1 MPQPIVVPDLGESIT
16 EATIIRWLKNQGER
30 VQAGEVL
37 LELETEKVN
46 LEVGAD
52 KSGVLARIDR
62 AAGQDVKVGETIGMI
77 EESEAKPAE
86 EAKPEAPKEE
96 AKPEPK
102 PEPKPEAKEEKPAPS
117 SEQTFKKEPRDT
129 IREYVVPQAVPAPQP
144 KPAEAQR
151 PETPTPSAAEGR
163 REERVRMSRRR
174 KTIAERLVQ
183 AQHMAAMLTTF
194 NEIDMSAVAR
204 IRARHKQ
211 AFEEKYGVKLGLT
224 SFFVKA
230 AVAALLEFPAVNA
243 EMDRDDIVYKYY
255 YDIGVAVDT
264 PEGLVVPVI
273 RDADRKSFAEIEKAV
288 RDLAEK
294 ARMGKL
300 AIDDLR
306 GGTFTI
312 TNGGVYG
319 SLLSTPILNL
329 PQVAILGL
337 HRIQDRPVVINN
349 EIQIRPMMYVALSY
363 DHRMIDGRTAVQF
376 LIRIKELVET
386 PERLLVEM

>member
-230 AVAALLEFPAVNA
+230 AVAALHEFPAVNA